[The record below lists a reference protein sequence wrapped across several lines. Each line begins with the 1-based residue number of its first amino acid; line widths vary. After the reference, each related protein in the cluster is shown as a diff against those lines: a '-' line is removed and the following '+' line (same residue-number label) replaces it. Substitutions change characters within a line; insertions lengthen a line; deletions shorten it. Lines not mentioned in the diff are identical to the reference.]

1 MENYG
6 LKKTL
11 FYYGKKEFELINTC
25 FQFFGFMGHLID
37 VYHLW
42 MGVFVFIISYGCYG
56 WQQEIHLFF
65 QRYVFHEQQK
75 KTWKRQNVQRQWPLN
90 NSIYVAPIANV
101 LLRIA
106 KYTTYYSVQ
115 VLLLCSKQIAYK
127 ALSDKE

>member
-75 KTWKRQNVQRQWPLN
+75 KNMETSKRSKAVTIEQLYLRG
-90 NSIYVAPIANV
+90 SYFKRIIANSKVYYV
-101 LLRIA
+101 LFRPSFA
-106 KYTTYYSVQ
+106 VVFKTNST
-115 VLLLCSKQIAYK
+115 
-127 ALSDKE
+127 

>member
-75 KTWKRQNVQRQWPLN
+75 KHGNVKTFKGSDHWTTLYLRGSYFKRIIANSKVYYVLFRPSFAVVFKT
-90 NSIYVAPIANV
+90 NSI
-101 LLRIA
+101 
-106 KYTTYYSVQ
+106 
-115 VLLLCSKQIAYK
+115 
-127 ALSDKE
+127 